1 MDGEGPQQVTPWFR
15 IAAQEP
21 VLSINQVQMYIQS
34 LAFCVF
40 FGAIILALHVRFMSE
55 NDDQSIT
62 DLHSEEEI
70 VSSSLP
76 LPEGGLPSGWTM
88 EQWKWYGHEYK
99 EGQQ

>member
-1 MDGEGPQQVTPWFR
+1 M
-15 IAAQEP
+15 
-21 VLSINQVQMYIQS
+21 SINQLQMYVQS

-55 NDDQSIT
+55 NDDQST
-62 DLHSEEEI
+62 TELHSEEEI
-70 VSSSLP
+70 VSGPLP

>member
-1 MDGEGPQQVTPWFR
+1 MTPWFR

-21 VLSINQVQMYIQS
+21 VLNINQLHMYVQS

-40 FGAIILALHVRFMSE
+40 FGAIILTLHVRFMAE
-55 NDDQSIT
+55 NSDQLPT

-70 VSSSLP
+70 VSGSLP

-99 EGQQ
+99 EDKQ